1 MSGMKRNIVLALAA
15 AAAVAAPSAFATN
28 GYFAHGYSMKES
40 AMAGAGVALS
50 QDSLAAAT
58 NPAGMVMIGSRMD
71 IGASWFKPIRK
82 YDATGTAGVPDGFAC
97 GALCPFEIGPQ
108 SITSDNEN
116 FLIPQFGYNTMLNA
130 NSSFGVSV
138 YGNGGMNT
146 EYKGGTAQHNDG
158 LGNAV
163 TTDGTFGA
171 GTAGVDLAQLFI
183 APTYAMKIGNDNAVG
198 VSAILAYQRFKALG
212 LGLFGAFGLST
223 DASNL
228 TDNGYDTSTGFGF
241 KLGWQGQITPAVS
254 VGASYQSKI
263 NMKKFKKYAGL
274 FADGGDFDIP
284 STATVGLAFKA
295 TPASKVLLDVQ
306 RINYSDVDAVH
317 NPFANLDDCPA
328 FGGTDASSCLGG
340 SNGAGFGWKDM
351 TVVKLGYQW
360 DTSGGWTWRAGIS
373 QGKQPIPSSEVMF
386 NILAPGLMEKHLTF
400 GFTKQVDSKSEINF
414 AFMYAPE
421 VKQSGENPL
430 DPAQNIELK
439 MKQYQVGVTWGAKF

>member
-1 MSGMKRNIVLALAA
+1 MV
-15 AAAVAAPSAFATN
+15 
-28 GYFAHGYSMKES
+28 
-40 AMAGAGVALS
+40 GAGVALS

-58 NPAGMVMIGSRMD
+58 NPAGMVMVGSRMD

-82 YDATGTAGVPDGFAC
+82 YDATGTAGVPNGFAC

-108 SITSDNEN
+108 SITSDKEN

-163 TTDGTFGA
+163 TTAGTFGA
-171 GTAGVDLAQLFI
+171 GDSGVDLAQLFI
-183 APTYAMKIGNDNAVG
+183 APTYAMKIGKDNAVG
-198 VSAILAYQRFKALG
+198 VSAIFAYQRFKATG
-212 LGLFGAFGLST
+212 LNLFGAFGFST

-228 TDNGYDTSTGFGF
+228 SDNGYDTSTGYGV
-241 KLGWQGQITPAVS
+241 KLGWQGQITPAIS
-254 VGASYQSKI
+254 LGASYQSKI

-284 STATVGLAFKA
+284 STATVGIAFKA
-295 TPASKVLLDVQ
+295 TPTSKVLLDVQ
-306 RINYSDVDAVH
+306 RINYTDVAAVS
-317 NPFANLDDCPA
+317 NPISNLVGSSNSCA
-328 FGGTDASSCLGG
+328 TGATDKCLGG
-340 SNGAGFGWKDM
+340 SDGAGFGWKDM
-351 TVVKLGYQW
+351 TIVKLGYQW

-386 NILAPGLMEKHLTF
+386 NILAPAVMEKHLTF
-400 GFTKQVDSKSEINF
+400 GFTKQVDTKSEINF
-414 AFMYAPE
+414 AFLYAPE
-421 VKQSGENPL
+421 AKQSGANPL
-430 DPAQNIELK
+430 DPAQTIELK
-439 MKQYQVGVTWGAKF
+439 MKQYQVGATWGAKF